1 MKKLTLLLLVLCTCW
16 LTSAAQA
23 ISGRYLTLQD
33 ALNEARKD
41 HSYHDC
47 DYYEMEASSDN
58 HFMILVDA
66 DPTQPWPHEYYTY
79 YVPTYKDVE
88 GKHQTQKVKYSKSNP
103 PKRNYI
109 QALDVKNRMGDAAYL
124 KPHIAKRSGL
134 TQEEVEIASRTYAV
148 IIAANPGQMCYTERI
163 WNDCSLVYQ
172 TLAHHYGVP
181 KSNIYPLMSDGTNA
195 AADMRAMDGTLKSQS
210 LDLDFDGTNEIQ
222 LAATKANIANTLTS
236 LLPKL
241 NEDDHL
247 LVYIDGYG
255 DYTTPYG
262 DGYEGYLDLGN
273 GEDLLEDDIA
283 NLISPFAAKY
293 VNIDVVMAQDYGGG
307 LADKLRLINGCVVT
321 TATSPRESALYNGAY
336 PYTRFTYDWASAM
349 LGKYPHAG
357 SIRTDVNGDGRVS
370 IKEAY
375 TYAAQFCAQSMPSY
389 SSNPESVGEDLA
401 FNHVAPA
408 VDLYIKDNY
417 ADIGV
422 EPNLTTINFWNSP
435 SIWLRDNND
444 FGTEHQRPVLSNDNL
459 ADVIYVKIHNRGKAP
474 YLNTKSQGFKYV
486 HVYWSKA
493 ATCIT
498 QAGWKGYEEDDDGN
512 ITGDHIKGQKIDTVI
527 AAGDSLIVFFNWALP
542 SDKIFKSSQEQ
553 FCFLA
558 RILDQSRDG
567 GIGEY
572 SEVYFEP
579 RDKKTHAQ
587 RNLAIYTSEDA
598 AAGGIPIFI
607 RNHIDRISDVSLE
620 MVAAR
625 HIDTSL
631 FEEANI
637 EFKLSPLVLRAWQNG
652 GFKCKNV
659 RRLQSADEV
668 RVMNQDNKI
677 DAIKMGANAFDK
689 VTLKINFNNLPSQ
702 EEYMYDLIQRDS
714 DGKIVGGE
722 TFVIKAPQPAANA
735 LNISEA
741 PADNGR
747 RELVADMDGFA
758 TVRWKN
764 SRGEDVGEEAAL
776 NVLATPDNNTFK
788 AIAMTADGKI
798 AVSDYT
804 IETVQGIE
812 AVSAVG
818 DNVTVQLSDAAPA
831 GASITIGAASGLGEK
846 ISAEV
851 PAGAKELSISA
862 QGLVN
867 GINAVTLSVDDE
879 KIDSKKFVK

>member
-1 MKKLTLLLLVLCTCW
+1 MKKLTLLLLVLCACW
-16 LTSAAQA
+16 FTSAAQE
-23 ISGRYLTLQD
+23 ISGRYLTIQD

-47 DYYEMEASSDN
+47 DYYEMESSDDKLYR
-58 HFMILVDA
+58 ILVDA
-66 DPTQPWPHEYYTY
+66 NPTQPWPHEYYIY
-79 YVPTYKDVE
+79 NVPTYKDVA
-88 GKHQTQKVKYSKSNP
+88 GKYQTQKIMHSKAQP
-103 PKRNYI
+103 QKCNYI
-109 QALDVKNRMGDAAYL
+109 QALDVKNRMGDAAYF
-124 KPHIAKRSGL
+124 KPRIVKRSGL

-148 IIAANPGQMCYTERI
+148 IIATNPGQMCYTERI

-222 LAATKANIANTLTS
+222 LAATKANITNTLTS
-236 LLPKL
+236 LISKL

-255 DYTTPYG
+255 DYETPNG

-273 GEDLLEDDIA
+273 REYLLEDDIA
-283 NLISPFAAKY
+283 NLISPFASKY

-321 TATSPRESALYNGAY
+321 TATSPHESALYNGAY

-357 SIRTDVNGDGRVS
+357 YIRTDVNGDGRVS

-401 FNHVAPA
+401 FNYLAPA
-408 VDLYIKDNY
+408 VDLYIKDNPE
-417 ADIGV
+417 DTGV
-422 EPNLTTINFWNSP
+422 EPNLTTNEFWKSP
-435 SIWLRDNND
+435 SIWIRNND
-444 FGTEHQRPVLSNDNL
+444 DWGTEHENPFYSSNHFG
-459 ADVIYVKIHNRGKAP
+459 VWMHIKIHNRGKKNYNP
-474 YLNTKSQGFKYV
+474 DNGRFFV
-486 HVYWSKA
+486 HGYWSKA
-493 ATCIT
+493 STCIT
-498 QAGWKGYEEDDDGN
+498 KDSWRGQEVDDDGN
-512 ITGDHIKGQKIDTVI
+512 VLGFYIGFIKIPGINS
-527 AAGDSLIVFFNWALP
+527 GDSTVVRLTFTLP
-542 SDKIFKSSQEQ
+542 SLDNDDSGNDKFCLFAKVRNKATDPIVSDGKPDFDPYLCNDHAQLNTIIKDYNSLFGEKIYVRNPLDKIN
-553 FCFLA
+553 
-558 RILDQSRDG
+558 
-567 GIGEY
+567 EY
-572 SEVYFEP
+572 S
-579 RDKKTHAQ
+579 
-587 RNLAIYTSEDA
+587 
-598 AAGGIPIFI
+598 
-607 RNHIDRISDVSLE
+607 LE
-620 MVAAR
+620 
-625 HIDTSL
+625 
-631 FEEANI
+631 
-637 EFKLSPLVLRAWQNG
+637 LRARRYMDSTIFAVADVDLRLASRVYDGWAKG
-652 GFKCKNV
+652 GYQTKNV
-659 RRLQSADEV
+659 NRMPMPDWV
-668 RVMNQDNKI
+668 RFVGNDNRI
-677 DAIKMGANAFDK
+677 DAIKLNAREFDK
-689 VTLKINFNNLPSQ
+689 VTFSVKFNSVPTQ
-702 EEYMYDLIQRDS
+702 EEYICDLIQRDS

-722 TFVIKAPQPAANA
+722 TFVIKAPQAASNA
-735 LNISEA
+735 LSISES

-764 SRGEDVGEEAAL
+764 SRGEDVGEEAVL
-776 NVLATPDNNTFK
+776 NVLATPGNNTFK

-804 IETVQGIE
+804 VETVQGIE

-862 QGLVN
+862 PGLGN